1 MPRPRPALALLTALC
16 VVTYT
21 GAGLW
26 ADRYVG
32 LPGQLGLG
40 VLTWFAFL
48 CATRP
53 LAARERLQAMLV
65 VGVATMGEVVG
76 SLIWGLYSYRLHN
89 LPAFVPP
96 GHGLVYV
103 GGVSLAAAAV
113 ARPRFLI
120 GAATAALAVWGLA
133 GITILPR
140 PDVVG
145 AFGCL
150 VLIIVLLK
158 TENAVYAGVFF
169 MVAALELYGTAIGTW
184 TWSASVPVLGL
195 SAGNPPSGAASGYV
209 LFDVTAL
216 LLAPKVVQLLR
227 GLGRGRPSLALVSE
241 GSRPG

>member
-1 MPRPRPALALLTALC
+1 MTALC

-40 VLTWFAFL
+40 VLTWLAFL

-103 GGVSLAAAAV
+103 GGVSLAAAA
-113 ARPRFLI
+113 ASRPRFLV
-120 GAATAALAVWGLA
+120 GAATAALAAWGLA

-158 TENAVYAGVFF
+158 TANGVYAGVFF

-227 GLGRGRPSLALVSE
+227 SLGRQRPPKLALASD
-241 GSRPG
+241 GSRRS